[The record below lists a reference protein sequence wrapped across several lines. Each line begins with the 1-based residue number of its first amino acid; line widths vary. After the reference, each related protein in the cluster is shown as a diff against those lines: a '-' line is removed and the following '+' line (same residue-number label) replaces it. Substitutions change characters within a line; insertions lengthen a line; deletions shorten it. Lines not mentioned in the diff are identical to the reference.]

1 MNKNSVFG
9 LVLIFAI
16 LMGYMYLTQPSQE
29 ELQERARLDSLN
41 KVRSNEQVIRDSLE
55 RAFSDSIAALPDS
68 LKPVRRESL
77 QEAPA
82 SQSTAIQPV
91 VTSGPFA
98 QSAVNGSDSSYFWIE
113 SDLIRIKI
121 AARGGRLVEVELKEF
136 RTYDTLPLVLFK
148 EERSDFSIEFFSG
161 RQLIRT
167 GDYYFVP
174 VYYDNIHEGSDSIVM
189 QGDELRFGMRL
200 YPVLSADSVE
210 DGSYIEFLYSMT
222 KGSFKVGFEIVFSQM
237 QDLVAPQTEQ
247 MNLYWKADLRKQE
260 KSSNPMNGS
269 TVYYSHLDKT
279 VEYLSETKDDDETVP
294 TRIKWLSFKQAFFTS
309 VLIADDYFTKADAI
323 VTTDKNITD
332 ERYLRSMATTIGL
345 PYSPAEVSR
354 IPMSFY
360 FGPNKYNI
368 LREFD
373 LALER
378 QIPLGWSFFLMQWI
392 NRGAVIPVF
401 NWLEQFGM
409 NYGIIILILTLLLK
423 LVLFPIAYKTYI
435 SSAKMRVLKP
445 EVDEI
450 NLKFPKKEDSVKK
463 QQAVM
468 ALYKSAGANP
478 MAGCV
483 PMLLQ
488 FPILIAM
495 FRFFPAA
502 FELRQQS
509 FLWAHDLSSYDSIL
523 DLGFNIPFYGDH
535 VSLFTL
541 LMTVSTIIYTKM
553 NSQMMSGGTQMPGMK
568 LMMYLMPIMFLGIF
582 NNYSSALSYYY
593 FLANVITF
601 GQMFIIRRFVDEDK
615 LRAKLQ
621 ANKQKPVKKSK
632 FQQRLEEAAKQ
643 KGYKPSAG
651 KSGKR

>member
-1 MNKNSVFG
+1 MNRNSVFG

-29 ELQERARLDSLN
+29 EMQERARQDSLN
-41 KVRSNEQVIRDSLE
+41 KIQQSEQELKKAAEKAFQDSL
-55 RAFSDSIAALPDS
+55 AALPDS
-68 LKPVRRESL
+68 LQPAPVA
-77 QEAPA
+77 QEEPAITAEVDFHAPLA
-82 SQSTAIQPV
+82 
-91 VTSGPFA
+91 SGPFY
-98 QSAVNGSDSSYFWIE
+98 QDSLPATSHYWIE
-113 SDLIRIKI
+113 SDRLRIKI
-121 AARGGRLVEVELKEF
+121 AARGGRPVEVELKEF
-136 RTYDTLPLVLFK
+136 LTFDTLPLILFK
-148 EERSDFSIEFFSG
+148 EPGSNFSLEFFAG
-161 RQLIRT
+161 RQLVNT
-167 GDYYFVP
+167 ADYYFVP
-174 VYYDNIHEGSDSIVM
+174 VWYDHRHEGSDSLVM
-189 QGDELRFGMRL
+189 TADTLSFGMRL
-200 YPVLSADSVE
+200 YHRKQADSLPETGFVE
-210 DGSYIEFLYSMT
+210 FRYTLAKESYQM
-222 KGSFKVGFEIVFSQM
+222 GFEIVFSGM
-237 QDLVAPQTEQ
+237 QDVIPPQTEQ

-260 KSSNPMNGS
+260 KTTNPMNGS
-269 TVYYSHLDKT
+269 TVYYSHIDGS
-279 VEYLSETKDDDETVP
+279 VDYLSETKDAGMSEP
-294 TRIKWLSFKQAFFTS
+294 TRLKWLSFKQAFFTS
-309 VLIADDYFTKADAI
+309 VLIADEHFTRAEAM
-323 VTTDKNITD
+323 VTTDKARQD
-332 ERYLRSMATTIGL
+332 QRYLRTMSATLGV
-345 PYSPAEVSR
+345 PYQHSEKSA
-354 IPMSFY
+354 IPMTFY
-360 FGPNKYNI
+360 FGPNKYRE
-368 LREFD
+368 LRQYD
-373 LALER
+373 LAMER

-401 NWLEQFGM
+401 NWLEKSGM

-450 NLKFPKKEDSVKK
+450 NKKFPKKEDAMKK

-541 LMTVSTIIYTKM
+541 LMTVSTIIYTRM

-568 LMMYLMPIMFLGIF
+568 MMMYIMPVMFLGIF
-582 NNYSSALSYYY
+582 NNYSAALSYYY

-615 LRAKLQ
+615 LRAKLH

-643 KGYKPSAG
+643 KGYKPSA
-651 KSGKR
+651 KSGKKK